1 MCKEEYFL
9 LLIQAIEKASYPGQR
24 ALIEVSDNPDEQC
37 FGHLNNHREE
47 SAEIVTRLALDYVVE
62 TILFSWIINCMTNI
76 CSLFF
81 LTNYFLSLSLFYL
94 ALSFLIKFLS
104 VTKKIG
110 PS

>member
-76 CSLFF
+76 GSLFF
-81 LTNYFLSLSLFYL
+81 SDQLLSITVFVLF
-94 ALSFLIKFLS
+94 SIIFFN
-104 VTKKIG
+104 KI
-110 PS
+110 SICN